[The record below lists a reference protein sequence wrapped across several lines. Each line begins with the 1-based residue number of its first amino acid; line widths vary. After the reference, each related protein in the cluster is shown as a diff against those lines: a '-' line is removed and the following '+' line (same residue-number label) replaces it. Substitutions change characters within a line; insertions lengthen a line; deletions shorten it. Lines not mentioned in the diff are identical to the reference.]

1 MYNNDSERGNC
12 ERNSSVRRED
22 CWGIQ
27 RKRREKRGRR
37 RWKGVGKMKK
47 KMAVKEERIVKAKER
62 EIERGVRNSNV

>member
-47 KMAVKEERIVKAKER
+47 KDGSERRTDSKSKRER
-62 EIERGVRNSNV
+62 EG